1 MQANY
6 EVQYIN
12 QINSLS
18 LELKTKEKEIEE
30 LKIKLSKNSSTKYV
44 DFNDIIVILFISS
57 EYKIYCGVK
66 CLKTDSFTEVE

>member
-1 MQANY
+1 MNLNNQLMNANQIIFNFNNAANY

-30 LKIKLSKNSSTKYV
+30 LKIKLSKNSSTKKYV

-57 EYKIYCGVK
+57 E
-66 CLKTDSFTEVE
+66 